1 MTHTEP
7 AAEGKWAMVYF
18 IMGIAVFL
26 AGGLIATWVFG
37 PWGTVLTLL
46 VMVGMLSY
54 LYGMVEDLRARVSFL
69 ERKLGV
75 SEEDDYQMS
84 DEDIEAELERE
95 LDTESG
101 SADEAEKGRNPTQR
115 EE

>member
-1 MTHTEP
+1 
-7 AAEGKWAMVYF
+7 MVYF
-18 IMGIAVFL
+18 IMGIVVFL

-37 PWGTVLTLL
+37 PWGTVLALL
-46 VMVGMLSY
+46 VMVGLLSY

-101 SADEAEKGRNPTQR
+101 SAEEAEKGRNPTQR

>member
-1 MTHTEP
+1 
-7 AAEGKWAMVYF
+7 MVYF
-18 IMGIAVFL
+18 IMGIVVFL

-46 VMVGMLSY
+46 VMAGLLSY
-54 LYGMVEDLRARVSFL
+54 LYGMVEDLRARVSSL

-75 SEEDDYQMS
+75 SEEDDYRMS

-95 LDTESG
+95 LDAEPG
-101 SADEAEKGRNPTQR
+101 SAEEAEKGRNPTKR